1 MNLYNFNKQKEE
13 LSQIQGTNAS
23 VNFEK
28 ISNMDILE
36 LGRLCLQL
44 ETDTNNEETSLRE
57 FEVQNQKSSKKLL
70 VFP

>member
-57 FEVQNQKSSKKLL
+57 FEVQNQKSSHKLL
-70 VFP
+70 LFP

>member
-57 FEVQNQKSSKKLL
+57 FEVQNQKSSNKLL
-70 VFP
+70 LFP

>member
-1 MNLYNFNKQKEE
+1 MNLYNLKKQREE

-57 FEVQNQKSSKKLL
+57 FEVQNQKSSNKLL

>member
-1 MNLYNFNKQKEE
+1 MNLYSLKKQREE

-44 ETDTNNEETSLRE
+44 ETDTNYEETSLRE
-57 FEVQNQKSSKKLL
+57 FEVQNQKSSNKLL
-70 VFP
+70 MFP

>member
-1 MNLYNFNKQKEE
+1 MNLYNLKKQREE

-57 FEVQNQKSSKKLL
+57 FEVQNQKSSNKLL
-70 VFP
+70 LFP

>member
-23 VNFEK
+23 VNLEK
-28 ISNMDILE
+28 ISNMDLLE